1 MADFRTPLAK
11 ARGLGSAKSGVGH
24 FIAQRV
30 SALALVI
37 LVPLFVWAVAS
48 LPGADYASAYAFV
61 GSPYGAILTLLTL
74 TAALYHMRLG
84 LQVVIEDYIHKPMSK
99 ALLLIA
105 NTLICAGLSLNTRI
119 RSASVAASRTLWV
132 TINAVVG
139 LDCHSSSSNCRK
151 RCAVDSSRDTNGS
164 SRISNS
170 GSRTNARARLAR
182 LANPRES

>member
-105 NTLICAGLSLNTRI
+105 NTLVCAGLW
-119 RSASVAASRTLWV
+119 VAALY
-132 TINAVVG
+132 AV
-139 LDCHSSSSNCRK
+139 
-151 RCAVDSSRDTNGS
+151 
-164 SRISNS
+164 
-170 GSRTNARARLAR
+170 LAI
-182 LANPRES
+182 AS